1 MGAQHRFPAFGIFIA
16 VVLQTL
22 PATAAQ
28 DNAVQLDGK
37 SLTIAQVIQ
46 VAVHNAPVTIAPT
59 AMEQMRQSF
68 NVLIA
73 AAVKGIPIYGV
84 NYGVGQ
90 NKDQPIFSG
99 PLTSKDCE
107 PSRQF
112 NVRNLLATSASAG
125 PEAPEAVVRAAML
138 IRLNT
143 MLVGRTGAQ
152 PRIAELYRDFLNKGI
167 DPVLP
172 TSGSV
177 GEADI
182 TILAHIGLAMMGE
195 GDVNYEGH
203 RMPAA
208 QALADAKID
217 KLVPFGKDSLA
228 IMSSNAYAAAVAVL
242 AQDDVQGL
250 LYLDDQVFALSLEAL
265 NGNVSPLL
273 NPVYSSDPTQAA
285 IAKDVFYH
293 LRGSF
298 LMSHDEKRALQ
309 DPLSFRTATHVLA
322 VAFVENKELG
332 RRLVAQINSSD
343 DNPAVIFGIQ
353 PDAGAP
359 EQVKAYYVGPVAVKN
374 PCGPESAPQVSGAVI
389 PTGNFEPL
397 RWVVSL
403 QATSIAL
410 SHLSRAT
417 AARITRLDAPE
428 FTKLSRFLTPDE
440 KTTLAYS
447 AIQKTYAVL
456 DAEIQALSGP
466 VSTNTVPLAGDIED
480 TATNSV
486 LAANRLQ
493 HIADNLYTIVAIE
506 LMHVAQAVDLRLR
519 ANPSLPL
526 GAGTRPV
533 FENFRSSVP
542 FLDRDRELT
551 KDITKATIF
560 VRDAASGL
568 NH

>member
-1 MGAQHRFPAFGIFIA
+1 MGAQHRFPAFGVFIA
-16 VVLQTL
+16 VLLWAL
-22 PATAAQ
+22 PGAAQ
-28 DNAVQLDGK
+28 DNAILLDGK
-37 SLTIAQVIQ
+37 SLTISQVIQ
-46 VAVHNAPVTIAPT
+46 VAVRNAPVTIAPS

-73 AAVKGIPIYGV
+73 AAVKGISIYGV

-112 NVRNLLATSASAG
+112 NIRNLFATSAGAG
-125 PEAPEAVVRAAML
+125 PEAPETLVRAAML

-152 PRIAELYRDFLNKGI
+152 PRVAELYKDFLNNGI
-167 DPVLP
+167 HPVLP
-172 TSGSV
+172 TRASV

-195 GDVNYEGH
+195 GDVNYKGR

-217 KLVPFGKDSLA
+217 KLEPFGKDSLA

-242 AQDDVQGL
+242 AQDDLRRL
-250 LYLDDQVFALSLEAL
+250 LWVDDQVFALSLEAL
-265 NGNVSPLL
+265 NGNVSPFLP
-273 NPVYSSDPTQAA
+273 PVYSADRTQVTIAA
-285 IAKDVFYH
+285 NVLH
-293 LRGSF
+293 QLEGSF
-298 LMSHDEKRALQ
+298 LWSRDENRALQ
-309 DPLSFRTATHVLA
+309 DPLSYRTASHVLA
-322 VAFVENKELG
+322 VAFDENSELG
-332 RRLVAQINSSD
+332 KWLLAQINSSD

-353 PDAGAP
+353 PDADAP
-359 EQVKAYYVGPVAVKN
+359 EQIKAYYVGPVALKN
-374 PCGPESAPQVSGAVI
+374 PCGRENAPRVSGAVI

-403 QATSIAL
+403 QATGIAL
-410 SHLSRAT
+410 SHVSRA
-417 AARITRLDAPE
+417 AASRITRLGSPE

-447 AIQKTYAVL
+447 AIQKTYAAL
-456 DAEIQALSGP
+456 DAEIQAESGL

-493 HIADNLYTIVAIE
+493 HIVDNLYAIVAIE
-506 LMHVAQAVDLRLR
+506 LMHAAQAVDLRLR

-526 GAGTRPV
+526 GEGTRPL
-533 FENFRSSVP
+533 FESFRNSVP

-551 KDITKATIF
+551 KDITKATTF
-560 VRDAASGL
+560 VRKAAGSL
-568 NH
+568 NP

>member
-1 MGAQHRFPAFGIFIA
+1 MGAQHRSPAFGIFIA
-16 VVLQTL
+16 VLLQAL
-22 PATAAQ
+22 PAAAQ
-28 DNAVQLDGK
+28 DNAILLDGK
-37 SLTIAQVIQ
+37 SLTISQVIQ
-46 VAVHNAPVTIAPT
+46 VAVHNTPVTIAPS

-73 AAVKGIPIYGV
+73 AAVEGIPIYGV

-107 PSRQF
+107 PSRQY
-112 NVRNLLATSASAG
+112 NIRNLLATSAGAG
-125 PEAPEAVVRAAML
+125 PEAPETLVRAAML

-152 PRIAELYRDFLNKGI
+152 SRIAELYRDFLNNGI
-167 DPVLP
+167 HPVLP
-172 TSGSV
+172 TRASV
-177 GEADI
+177 GEGDI

-195 GDVNYEGH
+195 GDVNYKGH

-208 QALADAKID
+208 QALAAAKID
-217 KLVPFGKDSLA
+217 KLEPFGKDSLA

-242 AQDDVQGL
+242 AQDNVRRL
-250 LYLDDQVFALSLEAL
+250 LWLDGQVFALSLEAL
-265 NGNVSPLL
+265 NGNVSPFLP
-273 NPVYSSDPTQAA
+273 PVHSGHRTQVA
-285 IAKDVFYH
+285 IAADVLYH

-298 LMSHDEKRALQ
+298 LWSRDSNRVLQ
-309 DPLSFRTATHVLA
+309 DPLSYRTASHVLA
-322 VAFVENKELG
+322 VAFDENSELG
-332 RRLVAQINSSD
+332 KRLLAQINSSD
-343 DNPAVIFGIQ
+343 DNPAVIFGIR
-353 PDAGAP
+353 PDTDAP

-374 PCGPESAPQVSGAVI
+374 PCGPENAPHVSGAVI

-403 QATSIAL
+403 QATGIAL
-410 SHLSRAT
+410 SHVSRAT
-417 AARITRLDAPE
+417 AARITRLGSPE

-440 KTTLAYS
+440 KTALAYS
-447 AIQKTYAVL
+447 AIQKTYAAL

-493 HIADNLYTIVAIE
+493 LIVDNLYAIVAIE
-506 LMHVAQAVDLRLR
+506 LMHAAQGVDLRLR

-526 GAGTRPV
+526 GGGTRPL
-533 FENFRSSVP
+533 FENFRNSVP

-551 KDITKATIF
+551 NDITKATTF
-560 VRDAASGL
+560 VRNAAASFSP
-568 NH
+568 

>member
-1 MGAQHRFPAFGIFIA
+1 MGAQHRFPAFGVFIA
-16 VVLQTL
+16 VLLWAL
-22 PATAAQ
+22 PGAAQ
-28 DNAVQLDGK
+28 DNAILLDGK
-37 SLTIAQVIQ
+37 SLTISQVIQ
-46 VAVHNAPVTIAPT
+46 VAVRNAPVTIAPS

-73 AAVKGIPIYGV
+73 AAVKGISIYGV

-112 NVRNLLATSASAG
+112 NIRNLFATSAGAG
-125 PEAPEAVVRAAML
+125 PEAPETLVRAAML

-152 PRIAELYRDFLNKGI
+152 PRVAELYKDFLNNGI
-167 DPVLP
+167 HPVLP
-172 TSGSV
+172 TRASV

-195 GDVNYEGH
+195 GDVHYKGR

-217 KLVPFGKDSLA
+217 KLEPFGKDSLA

-242 AQDDVQGL
+242 AQDDLRRL
-250 LYLDDQVFALSLEAL
+250 LWVDDQVFALSLEAL
-265 NGNVSPLL
+265 NGNVSPFLP
-273 NPVYSSDPTQAA
+273 PVYSADRTQVTIAA
-285 IAKDVFYH
+285 NVLH
-293 LRGSF
+293 QLEGSF
-298 LMSHDEKRALQ
+298 LWSRDENRALQ
-309 DPLSFRTATHVLA
+309 DPLSYRTASHVLA
-322 VAFVENKELG
+322 VAFDENSELG
-332 RRLVAQINSSD
+332 KWLLAQINSSD

-353 PDAGAP
+353 PDADAP
-359 EQVKAYYVGPVAVKN
+359 EQIKAYYVGPVALKN
-374 PCGPESAPQVSGAVI
+374 PCGRENAPRVSGAVI

-403 QATSIAL
+403 QATGIAL
-410 SHLSRAT
+410 SHVSRA
-417 AARITRLDAPE
+417 AASRITRLGSPE

-447 AIQKTYAVL
+447 AIQKTYAAL
-456 DAEIQALSGP
+456 DAEIQAESGL

-493 HIADNLYTIVAIE
+493 HIVDNLYAIVAIE
-506 LMHVAQAVDLRLR
+506 LMHAAQAVDLRLR

-526 GAGTRPV
+526 GEGTRPL
-533 FENFRSSVP
+533 FESFRNSVP

-551 KDITKATIF
+551 KDITKATTF
-560 VRDAASGL
+560 VRKAAGSL
-568 NH
+568 NP